1 MQPTQGTLVVDP
13 TLKVK
18 DEIYTKKLETHADKG
33 QECYLSYVWML
44 IYNENNK
51 GDKVSQVH

>member
-1 MQPTQGTLVVDP
+1 MQPTQRTLVVDP

-33 QECYLSYVWML
+33 QECYLSYV
-44 IYNENNK
+44 
-51 GDKVSQVH
+51 